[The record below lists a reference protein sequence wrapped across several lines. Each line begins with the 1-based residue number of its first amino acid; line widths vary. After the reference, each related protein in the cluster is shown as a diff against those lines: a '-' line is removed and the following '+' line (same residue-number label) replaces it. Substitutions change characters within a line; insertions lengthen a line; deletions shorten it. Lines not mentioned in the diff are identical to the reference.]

1 MKKILALFI
10 SLMLLTGV
18 LCACAAS
25 GTKPADDNKL
35 SIVCT
40 IFPEYD
46 WTKEIL
52 GDDPANATLTLLL
65 DNGVDLHSYQP
76 SAGDMIKI
84 STCDLFIYVG
94 GESDIWVE
102 DALKEAANKDM
113 AVIDLLEVLGEQAKE
128 EELKEGME
136 GESEAEEAEYDEHV
150 WLSLKNAKLFCSVI
164 AEKLCEIDPANAQA
178 YTANAK
184 AYTDKLAA
192 LDAQYQSAV
201 DEAALDTLIF
211 ADRFPFRYL
220 VDDYG
225 INYYAAFAGCSA
237 ETEASFETIAFLA
250 GKADELG
257 VGSVLT
263 LEGAQHDIANTVVEN
278 TKAKTQ
284 SVLALD
290 SMQSTTPEDA
300 NGGVSYLSIMQK
312 NLDTL
317 KNALN

>member
-40 IFPEYD
+40 ISPEYD

-113 AVIDLLEVLGEQAKE
+113 TVIDLLEVLGEQAKE